1 MEKLYYAVGSWKS
14 WEFLSN
20 FALAKLT
27 LSSTVDGLNLL
38 SNTTYQSIFFLRFQ
52 FLVDD
57 AVVHKVLY
65 VLAMYH
71 QEDFSEMA
79 MWQVKLW

>member
-14 WEFLSN
+14 WEFLLN

-27 LSSTVDGLNLL
+27 LSSTVDGLKLL

-79 MWQVKLW
+79 M

>member
-1 MEKLYYAVGSWKS
+1 MEIMGVFVKFCLGKTF
-14 WEFLSN
+14 FLKYSRWSQP
-20 FALAKLT
+20 LIQHY
-27 LSSTVDGLNLL
+27 LSKH
-38 SNTTYQSIFFLRFQ
+38 IFLRFQ

-65 VLAMYH
+65 VLVMYH
-71 QEDFSEMA
+71 KEDFSEMV